1 MKSSIRHFLFAFLA
15 GLFWMAAAP
24 LTHAADPEL
33 RVIPLKHRLA
43 DELVPVVRPLLVPG
57 ESVSGM
63 DSRLIV
69 RAAPRTFAQI
79 ERLLAEVDTPRRN
92 LRISVR
98 HAGESER
105 VQDNQ
110 GVSGDV
116 RRGNTRI
123 VNEASFTTNGTRS
136 TGGVTVGRTGPD
148 GNVQL
153 RSQRHVTTKRET
165 STQNLT
171 VLDGGRAFLRV
182 GESIPQVQP
191 FLVLVGNRL
200 GVVAGIQYQDVTTGF
215 EVEPRILGEQI
226 KLTVTPRLAFRSNQG
241 AQSINFQEL
250 STVVTVKPGEWVD
263 LGGAVESSNEI
274 NRQILS
280 TRRSTG
286 SEDSRFLIRVDPQ

>member
-1 MKSSIRHFLFAFLA
+1 MKSSARQFLFAFLA
-15 GLFWMAAAP
+15 GLFWMAPAP

-43 DELVPVVRPLLVPG
+43 DEVVPVVRPLLAPG

-79 ERLLAEVDTPRRN
+79 EHVLAEVDTPRRN

-105 VQDNQ
+105 VQDHQ

-123 VNEASFTTNGTRS
+123 VVTNGTRS
-136 TGGVTVGRTGPD
+136 TGGVTVGQTGPD

-153 RSQRHVTTKRET
+153 RSERHVTTKRDT
-165 STQNLT
+165 SSQNLT

-182 GESIPQVQP
+182 GESIPQVQT
-191 FLVLVGNRL
+191 FLALVGSRL

-226 KLTVTPRLAFRSNQG
+226 QLTVTPRLAFRSNQG
-241 AQSINFQEL
+241 AQTINFQEL

-263 LGGAVESSNEI
+263 LGGAVESANEV
-274 NRQILS
+274 NRQILG
-280 TRRSTG
+280 TRRSTD
-286 SEDSRFLIRVDPQ
+286 SEESRFLIRVDPL

>member
-1 MKSSIRHFLFAFLA
+1 MKSSARQFLFAFLA

-43 DELVPVVRPLLVPG
+43 DEVVPVVRPLLAPG

-79 ERLLAEVDTPRRN
+79 EHVLAEVDTPRRN

-105 VQDNQ
+105 VQDHQ

-123 VNEASFTTNGTRS
+123 VVTNGTRS
-136 TGGVTVGRTGPD
+136 TGGVTVGQTGPD

-153 RSQRHVTTKRET
+153 RSERHVTTKRDT
-165 STQNLT
+165 SSQNLT

-191 FLVLVGNRL
+191 FLALVGSRL

-226 KLTVTPRLAFRSNQG
+226 QLTVTPRLAFRSNQG
-241 AQSINFQEL
+241 AQTINFQEL
-250 STVVTVKPGEWVD
+250 GTVVTVKPGEWVD
-263 LGGAVESSNEI
+263 LGGAVESANEV
-274 NRQILS
+274 NRQILG
-280 TRRSTG
+280 TRRSTD
-286 SEDSRFLIRVDPQ
+286 SEESRFLIRVDPL